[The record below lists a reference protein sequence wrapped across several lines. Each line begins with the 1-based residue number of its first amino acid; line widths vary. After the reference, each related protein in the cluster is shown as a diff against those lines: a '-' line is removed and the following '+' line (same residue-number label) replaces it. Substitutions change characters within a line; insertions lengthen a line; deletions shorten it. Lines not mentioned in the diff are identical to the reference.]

1 MAERSAETGFRVTA
15 LCDRNP
21 GRMVEACTV
30 IQQQY
35 ANQGV
40 EVAPRLYDKG
50 LNLIADPGVDLVVIT
65 SITDTHREFAVPAL
79 HSGKKVYCDKPL
91 AHNVE
96 DAIAIVE
103 TDAIQ
108 RDTHRPESSVC

>member
-1 MAERSAETGFRVTA
+1 MAERSAETSFRVTA

-50 LNLIADPGVDLVVIT
+50 LNLIADPDVDLVAIT

-79 HSGKKVYCDKPL
+79 HSGNKSLLRQAAGAQC
-91 AHNVE
+91 
-96 DAIAIVE
+96 
-103 TDAIQ
+103 Q
-108 RDTHRPESSVC
+108 GCHRHRGD